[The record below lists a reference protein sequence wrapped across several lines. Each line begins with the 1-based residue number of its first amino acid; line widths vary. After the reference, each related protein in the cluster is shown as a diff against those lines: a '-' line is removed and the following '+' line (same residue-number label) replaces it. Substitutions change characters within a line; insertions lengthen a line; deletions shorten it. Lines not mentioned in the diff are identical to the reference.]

1 MLNYC
6 IFLLFFIISIG
17 IIVFLLDLHKKK
29 RNRKISLLAKKLFLT
44 SPLGKRILKSSSI
57 CIQSSNDDEY
67 CIDLLNY
74 YINDLNFEYWDIE
87 TIGNISHII
96 YTNDDNVIK
105 NYGLNLLKYYEK
117 FLLEQI

>member
-6 IFLLFFIISIG
+6 IFLSFFIISIG
-17 IIVFLLDLHKKK
+17 IIVFLLDWNKKK

-44 SPLGKRILKSSSI
+44 SPIEKRILKTSPI

-87 TIGNISHII
+87 TIGNISYII
-96 YTNDDNVIK
+96 NSNHDNVIK

>member
-17 IIVFLLDLHKKK
+17 IIVFLLDWHKKK

-44 SPLGKRILKSSSI
+44 SPLDKRILKSSLI

>member
-17 IIVFLLDLHKKK
+17 IIVFLLDCHKKK

-44 SPLGKRILKSSSI
+44 SSLDKRILKSSLI
-57 CIQSSNDDEY
+57 CVQSSNDDEY

-74 YINDLNFEYWDIE
+74 YINDSNFEYWDIE

-96 YTNDDNVIK
+96 HTNHDNVIK

-117 FLLEQI
+117 FLSEQI

>member
-44 SPLGKRILKSSSI
+44 SPLDKRIIKSSLI
-57 CIQSSNDDEY
+57 CIQLSNDNEY

-87 TIGNISHII
+87 IIGNISHII
-96 YTNDDNVIK
+96 HTNQDNVIK

-117 FLLEQI
+117 FLSEQI

>member
-1 MLNYC
+1 
-6 IFLLFFIISIG
+6 
-17 IIVFLLDLHKKK
+17 
-29 RNRKISLLAKKLFLT
+29 LAKKLFLT
-44 SPLGKRILKSSSI
+44 SPLDKRILKSSLI
-57 CIQSSNDDEY
+57 CVQSSNDDEY

-96 YTNDDNVIK
+96 HTNHDNVIK

-117 FLLEQI
+117 FLSEQI